1 MLRGCSQWGS
11 PAEPEIFSQII
22 ICLFCMRIYCIYRS
36 SYMWTQLSGEWCILG
51 LHEFISQ
58 VLSRLTSFS
67 ISSLTSSPITMSNIY
82 AKVDQYSLS
91 MLLKILPRLRQGP
104 EPKYRGGTTL
114 LCSLPEIT
122 RRGSAYIIFNS
133 NLNASLLASRPYP
146 IFKSVGMLL
155 FTMTMKLKGYSI
167 ISMVVG
173 GIEKPK
179 LFVTSSKL

>member
-1 MLRGCSQWGS
+1 M
-11 PAEPEIFSQII
+11 P
-22 ICLFCMRIYCIYRS
+22 
-36 SYMWTQLSGEWCILG
+36 
-51 LHEFISQ
+51 
-58 VLSRLTSFS
+58 SRLTSFS

-91 MLLKILPRLRQGP
+91 MLLEMKILPRLRQGP

-133 NLNASLLASRPYP
+133 NLNASLLASRPYL

-173 GIEKPK
+173 GIEKHKPV
-179 LFVTSSKL
+179 VTSSKLKLGRRAKSEKNYPYWK